1 MRMVSTRGSARVR
14 YGVGCWLAVALAT
27 LSACH
32 SDVADPPEQDGAGST
47 DAALVGTNALTPN
60 GIATNGIATN
70 GIATNGLS
78 TAGLSTTAFATWFN
92 SNPASLSNMV
102 MSYVIRCALPATGS
116 RTWTNPSTLVQYT
129 WVGGLGLA
137 PTWASGQPPTEVE
150 EQLITA
156 CLAALVNK
164 YGVQMLVSVQ
174 GQDSQGTA
182 LPTTLGELQTYT
194 RREGAFFGNLFRG
207 EGVFVC
213 NDSLLSLA
221 ATQSTLR
228 GCSFPLQGS
237 GLSANCPPIE
247 IVGYCHAAQTCTLD
261 STGAYYQTCTHG
273 GKTYRPLTTHIRPD
287 DIYTCGDGTCQLTE
301 SCGTGQTAESC
312 KSDCGTCVP

>member
-1 MRMVSTRGSARVR
+1 MGMFSTRWKARIR
-14 YGVGCWLAVALAT
+14 YGACCWLAMALTT

-32 SDVADPPEQDGAGST
+32 PDTADDPRRDEAGST
-47 DAALVGTNALTPN
+47 DAALVGVNALTPN

-70 GIATNGLS
+70 GLS
-78 TAGLSTTAFATWFN
+78 LAGLSTTAFATWFN

-102 MSYVIRCALPATGS
+102 MTYVIRCALPASAS

-129 WVGGLGLA
+129 WVGGLGLT
-137 PTWASGQPPTEVE
+137 PGWASGQPATEVE

-164 YGVQMLVSVQ
+164 YGVHMQVSVL
-174 GQDSQGTA
+174 GRDAQGTA
-182 LPTTLGELQTYT
+182 LPTAPGELQTYS

-213 NDSLLSLA
+213 NDSTLSLA

-237 GLSANCPPIE
+237 GLSASCPPIE
-247 IVGYCHAAQTCTLD
+247 IVGTCQSSQGCVLD
-261 STGAYYQTCTHG
+261 STGTYFQTCTHG
-273 GKTYRPLTTHIRPD
+273 TKTYRPLTTHIRPE
-287 DIYTCGDGTCQLTE
+287 DIYTCGDGTCQQTE
-301 SCGTGQTAESC
+301 SCGTGQTAASC
-312 KSDCGTCVP
+312 KTDCGTCMP